1 MIWIKDLSINYSK
14 YKDKSQVKSGERI
27 QKSKKVGMV
36 ARKGQCRGRGGAA
49 LSSPG

>member
-14 YKDKSQVKSGERI
+14 YKSKSQVKSGERV

-36 ARKGQCRGRGGAA
+36 ARKGQNRGRESGA
-49 LSSPG
+49 LSTPD